1 MTGIKFL
8 FSLSMFCFVCI
19 LFFPLHTK
27 AETITLNV
35 GDKAPNFYAN
45 DDNGELWELEK
56 HLGKNYVVVYFYPAA
71 LTGGCTK
78 QACSYRDNKDILS
91 KMNVNVVGISGDP
104 VNNLKMFKEV
114 HDLNFSLLSDV
125 SGEIAK
131 KFGVPLK
138 DGGKIKKTIEGTI
151 FSLGR
156 SYTEARWT
164 FIIGKNGNVIYK
176 DTEVNAEN
184 DSKNVMDF
192 LKSL

>member
-1 MTGIKFL
+1 
-8 FSLSMFCFVCI
+8 MFCFVCI

>member
-1 MTGIKFL
+1 MNENSYL
-8 FSLSMFCFVCI
+8 FTLSMFCIVCI
-19 LFFPLHTK
+19 LLFALFAG
-27 AETITLNV
+27 AETITLNI

-45 DDNGELWELEK
+45 DDNGDLWELEK
-56 HLGKNYVVVYFYPAA
+56 HLGKNYVIVYFYPAA

-78 QACSYRDNKDILS
+78 QACSYRDNKKELS
-91 KMNVNVVGISGDP
+91 KLDVDIIGISGDP
-104 VNNLKMFKEV
+104 VKNLKIFKDI

-125 SGEIAK
+125 SGDIAK

-138 DGGKIKKTIEGTI
+138 DGGEIKKTIEGTV

-164 FIIGKNGNVIYK
+164 FIIGKDGNVIYK

-184 DSKNVMDF
+184 DSKNVINF
-192 LKSL
+192 LKAL

>member
-1 MTGIKFL
+1 MAKRYYL
-8 FSLSMFCFVCI
+8 FTLTMYCIVCI
-19 LFFPLHTK
+19 LFFALYTG

-45 DDNGELWELEK
+45 DDNGDLWELEE

-78 QACSYRDNKDILS
+78 QACSYRDNKEGFS
-91 KMNVNVVGISGDP
+91 KLDVEVVGISGDP
-104 VNNLKMFKEV
+104 VNNLKIFKEV
-114 HDLNFSLLSDV
+114 HGLNFSLLSDV

-131 KFGVPLK
+131 IFGVPVK
-138 DGGKIKKTIEGTI
+138 DGGKIEKTIEGKI

-176 DTEVNAEN
+176 DTDVNAEN
-184 DSKNVMDF
+184 DSNNVMEF
-192 LKSL
+192 LKAL